1 MLLQTLALMNLVTS
15 HSKKCRL
22 GMGYVSRW
30 KLVLTPARNTLP
42 QCKRSHSHH
51 LQPAQQRLGSWV
63 LCPSSS
69 APLPPH
75 IPAAGKEDSGT
86 YPYPMGRHRY
96 LSKLILGHTATVVE
110 KAGCRAKSLPASRS
124 PLKGRIAGWMSPLS
138 APLRKASYSS
148 ESDQLS

>member
-30 KLVLTPARNTLP
+30 KLVLTPATNTLP

-96 LSKLILGHTATVVE
+96 LSKLILGHTAN
-110 KAGCRAKSLPASRS
+110 GGGKSWMQSQEPACQS